1 MNAGIR
7 IVVHGD
13 STDLTIDGA
22 SVAAR
27 RELGVVAWSVLEV
40 VALAGGDED
49 GAWVATTNVRDLAAR
64 LGIGKDRVAA
74 ALGVLRAAGLVVAHT
89 SRDASTSRFVASR
102 YEVRL
107 PVSRNIEPT
116 ASGTLPH
123 NRTQPRRPARRR
135 DTAPPESARPVL
147 DEPMRP
153 RAFRSR
159 GTSRHSL
166 HTHASSM
173 PDTARASC

>member
-13 STDLTIDGA
+13 STELTIDPA

-40 VALAGGDED
+40 VALAGSGEG
-49 GAWVATTNVRDLAAR
+49 GAWVTTTNVRDLAER

-89 SRDASTSRFVASR
+89 SRESSRSRFVASR
-102 YEVRL
+102 YEVRV
-107 PVSRNIEPT
+107 PVSRNIEQTPSVT
-116 ASGTLPH
+116 PPRPEAA
-123 NRTQPRRPARRR
+123 RRPERRR
-135 DTAPPESARPVL
+135 DTAPPEALDLFSA
-147 DEPMRP
+147 
-153 RAFRSR
+153 SK
-159 GTSRHSL
+159 
-166 HTHASSM
+166 
-173 PDTARASC
+173 